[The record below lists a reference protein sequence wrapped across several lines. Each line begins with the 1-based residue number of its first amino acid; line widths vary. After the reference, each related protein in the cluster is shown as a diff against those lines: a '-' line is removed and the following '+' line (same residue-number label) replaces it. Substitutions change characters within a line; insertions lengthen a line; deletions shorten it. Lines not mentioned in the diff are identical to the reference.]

1 MMMTKGHSAIATI
14 VDIIM
19 MILPWAPKPSFL
31 GVITPIYFG
40 CLKPSFFFFCL
51 GPRAFNM
58 ITTTNHYHEPLSP
71 PCSSCYFRGAGWSTT
86 TERDRDRG
94 GQTQGDGKTHL
105 KPILIVLH
113 FFTFKTDGVLEF
125 IRLWCNITKLLITRL
140 LDPFVECDN
149 KRNWRLLQL
158 ATTRR

>member
-1 MMMTKGHSAIATI
+1 MGPQTFIFGGYNTHIFWVFKTF
-14 VDIIM
+14 V
-19 MILPWAPKPSFL
+19 FL
-31 GVITPIYFG
+31 
-40 CLKPSFFFFCL
+40 FCL

-105 KPILIVLH
+105 KSILIVLH